1 VSHGGHHGRDGKE
14 DGIGGHHHQ
23 QRPACV
29 VGSSSSSASI
39 TPEQIYST
47 LLGSM
52 SVASSTETLLRN
64 IEGLLRVAADS
75 ARQQERQVHLER
87 GQFAPAITRVNVY
100 NSRRPIHGGC

>member
-1 VSHGGHHGRDGKE
+1 MKDDGL
-14 DGIGGHHHQ
+14 IGAS
-23 QRPACV
+23 RPG
-29 VGSSSSSASI
+29 VGSSAAGSAI

-87 GQFAPAITRVNVY
+87 GESIDAFIR
-100 NSRRPIHGGC
+100 SRILFIPSLEHLRSSAGRTIVLM